1 MNISLLMVDDSHV
14 DALLVENA
22 LLNEVGCPNFSSYSD
37 PEEFLSYTESHHGI
51 GKCLVLLD
59 INMPK
64 INGFEVLE
72 KLRSTSGWELIPVI
86 VFSTS
91 SNTAD
96 IKKAIRLGANAY
108 MIKPLNIDEYQDLI
122 RSTIHFWKWHEQ

>member
-1 MNISLLMVDDSHV
+1 MNINLLMVDDSEV

-22 LLNEVGCPNFSSYSD
+22 LSDELECPNFSNYTD
-37 PEEFLSYTESHHGI
+37 PEAFLSFMESHHGI
-51 GKCLVLLD
+51 EKSLVLLD

-72 KLRSTSGWELIPVI
+72 KLRSTSGWELVPVI

-91 SNTAD
+91 SNERD
-96 IKKAIRLGANAY
+96 VKKAIRLGANAY
-108 MIKPLNIDEYQDLI
+108 LIKPLTIDEYQDLI
-122 RSTIHFWKWHEQ
+122 RATIHFWKWHHQ